1 MKAQCQTL
9 IIGGR
14 VVDPRNGVDDVLTIG
29 IADGRIVHVGPET
42 IPAERSIDAEGLVV
56 SPGFIDLHSHAQNQ
70 VGHLLQAFDGV
81 TTSLELECGAT
92 PLHHSLNAAESEGR
106 SLNYGYSASWL
117 LARMIVTEGMSSSDI
132 QELPPL
138 PLDIFGKLQANQ
150 NWQKPATAQQIDAII
165 DILAEQLNNGAIGVG
180 VLLGYAPAIDPIE
193 LQKLAE
199 MAAERNAPLFVH
211 VRYGAN
217 VADHSAY
224 ESVAE
229 LIELC
234 ERTGVQIH
242 ICHFASSNAGA
253 GDGPTRL
260 LKLSL
265 IHI

>member
-92 PLHHSLNAAESEGR
+92 PLHHSLNAAESAGR

-150 NWQKPATAQQIDAII
+150 NWQKPATAQQIDDII

-193 LQKLAE
+193 LQELAE
-199 MAAERNAPLFVH
+199 LAAERNAPRV
-211 VRYGAN
+211 VPG
-217 VADHSAY
+217 
-224 ESVAE
+224 
-229 LIELC
+229 
-234 ERTGVQIH
+234 
-242 ICHFASSNAGA
+242 
-253 GDGPTRL
+253 
-260 LKLSL
+260 
-265 IHI
+265 